1 LLTALVLSPWRK
13 PVSEKLLTRS
23 QVAELLSVSVRTVDR
38 LRAEGLLPAVRVLTS
53 VRFRED
59 VVRGFIHQ
67 QQGGK

>member
-1 LLTALVLSPWRK
+1 MSD
-13 PVSEKLLTRS
+13 KLLTRA

-38 LRAEGLLPAVRVLTS
+38 LRAEGLLPGVKVMSS

-67 QQGGK
+67 QQNSGK